1 MNAQAVPVRV
11 TIPEPFKPL
20 LLENWRYKFYHGGRG
35 GGKSYA
41 FADSILMKARQR
53 KLFVACLR
61 EIQDSIK
68 DSVYK
73 LLCDRISHYQLND
86 YRVYEDRIDNLVTG
100 SRIIF
105 KGLRDQDPQKIK
117 SLEGVD
123 IAWIEEA
130 QTITQKSWEILD
142 PTIRKDGSEIWISMN
157 RMEVNDPL
165 WKILAANPDERTLVR
180 KVNYYDNPFCPA
192 ELKIQ
197 AEKSKRVDYEGYCH
211 IWLGEPLAQGDYK
224 LINADTVRE
233 AFVPKMDGSTSPL
246 VIGLDIARA
255 GSDRSVFCFRR
266 GRWCYR
272 LHVLRGFDT
281 VELADL
287 TTRFIKDYQP
297 ARLFLDLGNSGAGV
311 YDILNHRGF
320 SEVVKGVNFGG
331 KPIARD
337 RYKNKRAEMWDAV
350 NQWLRQDLP
359 VQLPE
364 DEELFDELCGIERVK
379 VAQDQLQLEDKEEFK
394 KRVGRSPDK
403 ADALALTF
411 AEPVYDTGKPKL
423 YGNGYVT
430 FDDLFNDAGKGTLEW

>member
-1 MNAQAVPVRV
+1 METIRV
-11 TIPEPFKPL
+11 NIPRPFEPL
-20 LLENWRYKFYHGGRG
+20 LREKWRYKFYYGGRG

-41 FADSILMKARQR
+41 FADSILMIGRQR
-53 KLFVACLR
+53 KVFVACLR

-73 LLCDRISHYQLND
+73 LLSDRISHYGLND
-86 YRVYEDRIDNLVTG
+86 YRIYEDRIDNIVTG
-100 SRIIF
+100 TRIIF

-130 QTITQKSWEILD
+130 QTITKKSWDILD

-157 RMEVNDPL
+157 RMEVNDAL

-180 KVNYYDNPFCPA
+180 KVNYYDNPFCPN
-192 ELKIQ
+192 EIKIQ
-197 AEKSKRVDYEGYCH
+197 AEKCKRADYEDYCH

-224 LINADTVRE
+224 LINAEKVRE
-233 AFVPKMDGSTSPL
+233 AMKPKMDASTSPL

-255 GSDRSVFCFRR
+255 GSDRSVFCFRK
-266 GRWCYR
+266 GRWVYKF
-272 LHVLRGFDT
+272 HVLRGFDT

-297 ARLFLDLGNSGAGV
+297 ARVFLDLGNSGAGV
-311 YDILNHRGF
+311 YDILSHRGYA
-320 SEVVKGVNFGG
+320 EVVKGINFGG
-331 KPIARD
+331 KAIQSE
-337 RYKNKRAEMWDAV
+337 RYKNKRAEMWDSV

-359 VQLPE
+359 VELPN
-364 DEELFDELCGIERVK
+364 DEELFDELCGIERIK
-379 VAQDQLQLEDKEEFK
+379 VAQDQLQLEDKDAFK
-394 KRVGRSPDK
+394 KRLGRSPDK

-411 AEPVYDTGKPKL
+411 AEQVYDTGRPKL

-430 FDDLFNDAGKGTLEW
+430 FDELFNDAGKDNGGW

>member
-1 MNAQAVPVRV
+1 MVQVN
-11 TIPEPFKPL
+11 IPKPFEPL
-20 LLENWRYKFYHGGRG
+20 LREKWRYKFYYGGRG

-41 FADSILMKARQR
+41 FADSILMIGRQR
-53 KLFVACLR
+53 KVFVACLR

-73 LLCDRISHYQLND
+73 LLSDRISHYELND
-86 YRVYEDRIDNLVTG
+86 YRVFEDRIDNIVTG
-100 SRIIF
+100 TRIIF

-130 QTITQKSWEILD
+130 QTITKKSWDILD

-157 RMEVNDPL
+157 RMEVNDAL

-180 KVNYYDNPFCPA
+180 KVNYYDNPFCPN
-192 ELKIQ
+192 EIKIQ
-197 AEKSKRVDYEGYCH
+197 AEKCKRTDYDDYCH
-211 IWLGEPLAQGDYK
+211 IWLGEPLSQGDYK
-224 LINADTVRE
+224 LINAVTVRE
-233 AFVPKMDGSTSPL
+233 AMKPKMDASTSPL

-255 GSDRSVFCFRR
+255 GSDRSVFCFRK
-266 GRWCYR
+266 GRWVYK

-287 TTRFIKDYQP
+287 ATRFIKDYQP

-311 YDILNHRGF
+311 YDILSHRGYA
-320 SEVVKGVNFGG
+320 EVVKGINFGG
-331 KPIARD
+331 KAIQPE
-337 RYKNKRAEMWDAV
+337 RYKNKRAEMWDSV

-359 VQLPE
+359 VELPD
-364 DEELFDELCGIERVK
+364 DEELFDELCGIERIK
-379 VAQDQLQLEDKEEFK
+379 VAQDQLQLEDKEAFK
-394 KRVGRSPDK
+394 KRLGRSPDK

-411 AEPVYDTGKPKL
+411 AEPVYDTGRPKL

-430 FDDLFNDAGKGTLEW
+430 FDDLFNDAGKDNEGW